1 LDVSL
6 KLGGG
11 QEPTGPGGRRREGE
25 GASTGCGARLFIKW
39 VRAYGDA
46 ASVSL
51 FHFFLD
57 FGWVFF
63 CFSSPFS
70 SVLFGNEN
78 GHRTIAF
85 DVSQCI

>member
-11 QEPTGPGGRRREGE
+11 QEPRTRREEKRE

-51 FHFFLD
+51 FHFLD